1 MAKTSFSDIIY
12 VSDGMIRRAD
22 VTVEDEYISKI
33 TDKEELIALPHDAT
47 EQFFLLPGVIDEHVH
62 SREPGLTHKGDLNT
76 ETHAAAAGGVTTIM
90 DMPNVKP
97 QTTTLETLD
106 ERFHMGAQHAFV
118 NYSFYFGAT
127 NTNANLLPQLDIS
140 MVPAVKLFMGS
151 STGGMLVDGGE
162 ALRDVFE
169 LSPLPIM
176 AHCEDSSIIDA
187 NMKRAQTLYGED
199 PDVCHHP
206 EIRSREACIASSRL
220 AARLAHETGARLHIA
235 HITTAEELELA
246 SDNVT
251 LEACVPHLLFT
262 DTDYARLGTRI
273 KCNPAVKTEADRKA
287 LRAALTDGRIT
298 AVATDHA
305 PHLLS
310 EKEGGCGKAMSGM
323 PMVQFSLPAMLGL
336 VDEGFITI
344 QRLVEL
350 MCHAPARLFNIS
362 RRGFIREG
370 MKADF
375 VMLRRHSWT
384 LDSSMVVSRCG
395 WSPLEGHNF
404 GWQVAQTFCNG
415 RLIYDDGRFADG
427 NQHAQALTFSRKA

>member
-1 MAKTSFSDIIY
+1 MARTVFSDITY
-12 VSDGMIRRAD
+12 VSDGKIRRAD
-22 VTVEDEYISKI
+22 IVVDGEYISKI
-33 TDKEELIALPHDAT
+33 SDKEELSSPFL
-47 EQFFLLPGVIDEHVH
+47 ELLLPGIIDEHVH
-62 SREPGLTHKGDLNT
+62 TREPGLTHKGDLDS
-76 ETHAAAAGGVTTIM
+76 ETHAAAAGGVTTIL

-97 QTTTLETLD
+97 QTTDFATLD
-106 ERFHMGAQHAFV
+106 ERFRLGAQHAFV

-127 NTNANLLPQLDIS
+127 NTNAHLLRDIDTS

-176 AHCEDSSIIDA
+176 AHCEDSSVINA
-187 NMKRAQTLYGED
+187 NMQRAQSLYGED
-199 PDVCHHP
+199 PDVVHHP
-206 EIRSREACIASSRL
+206 EIRSREACLASSRL

-235 HITTAEELELA
+235 HITTAEELDLA
-246 SDNVT
+246 ADNIT

-262 DTDYARLGTRI
+262 DADYARLGTRI
-273 KCNPAVKTEADRKA
+273 KCNPAVKTEADRAA
-287 LRAALTDGRIT
+287 LRSALSDGRIT

-310 EKEGGCGKAMSGM
+310 EKQGGCLKAMSGM

-336 VDEGFITI
+336 VDAGVLTIT
-344 QRLVEL
+344 RLVEL
-350 MCHAPARLFNIS
+350 MCHAPSRLFDIS
-362 RRGFIREG
+362 NRGFIREG

-375 VMLRRHSWT
+375 VLVRRHSWT
-384 LDSSMVVSRCG
+384 LDSSMIVSRCG
-395 WSPLEGHNF
+395 WSPLEGHTF

-415 RLIYDDGRFADG
+415 HLIYNDGLFADG
-427 NQHAQALTFSRKA
+427 NQHAQAVTFSR